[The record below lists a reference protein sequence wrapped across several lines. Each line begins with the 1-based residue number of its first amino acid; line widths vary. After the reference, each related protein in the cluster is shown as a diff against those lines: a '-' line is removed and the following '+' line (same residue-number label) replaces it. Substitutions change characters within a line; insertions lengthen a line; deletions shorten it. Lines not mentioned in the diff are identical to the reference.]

1 MKKRT
6 KRTLTLLLALVLCL
20 GLLPTAALADET
32 TDEVRVSVLPGPP
45 PPEPN
50 QGSTRTEVIDGGPGS
65 VEVIDKNDKNKD
77 DKPVAED
84 TPSERVFITFDCAGK
99 GKFSNGE
106 PYVTLEADYVSDHDP
121 KWKVQFPEED
131 PVSLEKGYIFDG
143 WYMWSDSG
151 TEIPVPEYVSKGDT
165 VAAKWTKAAPWWS
178 DRAFKLDANGGNVFP
193 DTVTLDE
200 NLKIVGKLPVPS
212 RPGYVFQGW
221 YFNGLLADESTIFS
235 DFPKTPAPILL
246 AQWAKD
252 TAPVK
257 SEAPF
262 RVDFYPNGG
271 RISQWYGRDIPVLDP
286 ESSTGPVANNG
297 RKDVYI
303 DPHSGIGIDETDQ
316 AGKLSSFP
324 NAVREGYTLEGWYIL
339 GAGLSALDGAKDGEE
354 IKIPSGAKKADPSSA
369 FTKDVLLAA
378 KWTKGSASTGGPFTV
393 KFDLNYKNAPKAQVP
408 KEQKIAKGQTVD
420 LPDRKKLTAP
430 SAGLEF
436 YAWCMKGTDNK
447 LYPWKDST
455 AVTADMTLYAGWVKK
470 GTTVKDG
477 EAVPDAS
484 KPAAPKFSDV
494 PPTSAF
500 ADAIAWAVEQGIA
513 NGKTADSFGPN
524 DPCSRAHIITFLYR
538 AAGSPEPKAV
548 KSPYTDAVSTA
559 YYYKAALWAAEM
571 GMVDPGAFSPNA
583 PCTRGQAMYFIWK
596 AKGSASSAGSAPS
609 FKDLPK
615 DHIYYDAVLWAV
627 GQGVTNGKTA
637 DTFGPNDP
645 CTRAHIVTFLY
656 RAYAK

>member
-20 GLLPTAALADET
+20 GLLPTAALAGET

-77 DKPVAED
+77 DGPVAED

-121 KWKVQFPEED
+121 KWKVQFPDED

-200 NLKIVGKLPVPS
+200 NLKIVGKLPIPS

-246 AQWAKD
+246 AQWDKD

-271 RISQWYGRDIPVLDP
+271 SIVSIRGLAAKDIVPG
-286 ESSTGPVANNG
+286 STKAQENKVFVDT
-297 RKDVYI
+297 K
-303 DPHSGIGIDETDQ
+303 SGIGMMET
-316 AGKLSSFP
+316 GKDGRLDSFP
-324 NAVREGYTLEGWYIL
+324 EIEREGYVLEGWYIVS
-339 GAGLSALDGAKDGEE
+339 GAMDDAYSGKEIAL
-354 IKIPSGAKKADPSSA
+354 PSGAKKADLTTV
-369 FTKDVLLAA
+369 FKDRAYLAA
-378 KWTKGSASTGGPFTV
+378 KWTKGEGPFTV

-420 LPDRKKLTAP
+420 LPDGKKLTAP
-430 SAGLEF
+430 AENLEF
-436 YAWCMKGTDNK
+436 YAWCMKGADDK

-538 AAGSPEPKAV
+538 AAGSPEPKAA